1 MNCKTI
7 HFSGHATVQMFKR
20 RISVEDIHTILKNGI
35 VIKSYPEDK
44 PFPSYLVL
52 GEANNR
58 ILHIVVSSDDSK
70 NCYIITAY
78 QPDAGLWNEDFTF
91 KK

>member
-1 MNCKTI
+1 MVCKTL

-20 RISVEDIHTILKNGI
+20 KISVNDIENILLNGRI
-35 VIKSYPEDK
+35 IKSYPEDK

-52 GEANNR
+52 GVVKER
-58 ILHIVVSSDDSK
+58 VLHIVVSSNIQED
-70 NCYIITAY
+70 CYIITAY
-78 QPDAGLWNEDFTF
+78 EPDSAIWNEDFSS

>member
-1 MNCKTI
+1 
-7 HFSGHATVQMFKR
+7 MFKR
-20 RISVEDIHTILKNGI
+20 KISVEEIDIVLKNGRI
-35 VIKSYPEDK
+35 IKSYPEDK

-52 GEANNR
+52 GIANNR
-58 ILHIVVSSDDSK
+58 ILHIVVSSDESK

-78 QPDAGLWNEDFTF
+78 QPDTSLWNEDFTV

>member
-1 MNCKTI
+1 MKCNAL

-20 RISVEDIHTILKNGI
+20 TISVEDIHAILSNGRIIKN
-35 VIKSYPEDK
+35 YPDDK
-44 PFPSYLVL
+44 PYPSYLVL
-52 GEANNR
+52 GFVDKR
-58 ILHIVVSSDDSK
+58 ILHVVVSRDQFG

-78 QPDAGLWNEDFTF
+78 QPDIGLWNEDFIS

>member
-1 MNCKTI
+1 
-7 HFSGHATVQMFKR
+7 MFKR
-20 RISVEDIHTILKNGI
+20 RISVEDIYTILKNGR

-52 GEANNR
+52 GLAGKR
-58 ILHIVVSSDDSK
+58 ILHIVISSDESG

-78 QPDAGLWNEDFTF
+78 QPDANLWNEDFTF

>member
-1 MNCKTI
+1 MKCKAL

-20 RISVEDIHTILKNGI
+20 KISVEDINAVLKNGRI
-35 VIKSYPEDK
+35 IKSYPDDK

-52 GEANNR
+52 GIVGNR
-58 ILHIVVSSDDSK
+58 VLHVVVSKDPSD

-78 QPDAGLWNEDFTF
+78 QPDIGLWNEDFIL

>member
-1 MNCKTI
+1 MNCKST
-7 HFSGHATVQMFKR
+7 HFSGHATIQMFKR
-20 RISVEDIHTILKNGI
+20 KISVEEIDIILKNGRI
-35 VIKSYPEDK
+35 IKNYPEDK

-52 GEANNR
+52 GIANNR
-58 ILHIVVSSDDSK
+58 ILHIVVSSDESK

-78 QPDAGLWNEDFTF
+78 QPDKGLWNEDFTL

>member
-7 HFSGHATVQMFKR
+7 HFSGHATIQMFKR
-20 RISVEDIHTILKNGI
+20 KISVEEIDIILKNGRI
-35 VIKSYPEDK
+35 IKSYPEEK

-52 GEANNR
+52 GVVNNR
-58 ILHIVVSSDDSK
+58 ILHVVVSSDDSE

-78 QPDAGLWNEDFTF
+78 QPEAGMWNEDFTS

>member
-20 RISVEDIHTILKNGI
+20 RISVEDIDTILKNGR

-52 GEANNR
+52 GLAGKR
-58 ILHIVVSSDDSK
+58 ILHIVVSCDDSG